1 MLEHER
7 NDLVEIIK
15 KKGISDP
22 NVIDAIGK
30 VERHLFVP
38 PAIQHLAYEDNAL
51 PIGFGQTISQPF
63 TVAFMT
69 QALKL
74 QKGEKILEIGTG
86 SGYQA
91 AVLFEMGMRVY
102 SIERNMEIY
111 NRTLKLFDKLGIRVA
126 ARCSDGTL
134 GWKEYAPYDAII
146 VTAGGPSIPEYLKK
160 QLAIGGRMVI
170 PVGDKKSQT
179 MKILKKLDEDKFDIK
194 ESPYFAFVP
203 LIGKEGWKNE

>member
-15 KKGISDP
+15 KKGITDP
-22 NVIDAIGK
+22 NVIDAVGK

-69 QALKL
+69 QALNL

-91 AVLFEMGMRVY
+91 AVLFEMGMRIY

>member
-7 NDLVEIIK
+7 NDLVEVIK
-15 KKGISDP
+15 KKGITDP

-69 QALKL
+69 QALNL

>member
-15 KKGISDP
+15 KKGITDP
-22 NVIDAIGK
+22 NVIEAISK

-38 PAIQHLAYEDNAL
+38 PAIRHLAYEDNAL
-51 PIGFGQTISQPF
+51 PIGFGQTISQPY

-69 QALKL
+69 QALNLK
-74 QKGEKILEIGTG
+74 KGEKILEIGTG

-160 QLAIGGRMVI
+160 QLTIGGRMVI

>member
-7 NDLVEIIK
+7 NDLVEVIK

-22 NVIDAIGK
+22 NVIDAIGR

-69 QALKL
+69 QALNL

-91 AVLFEMGMRVY
+91 AVLFEMGMRIY

-134 GWKEYAPYDAII
+134 GWKEYAPYDAIV

-179 MKILKKLDEDKFDIK
+179 MKILKKLDEEKFDIK

>member
-69 QALKL
+69 QALNL

-91 AVLFEMGMRVY
+91 AVLFEMGMRIY

-179 MKILKKLDEDKFDIK
+179 MKILKKLEEDKFDIR

>member
-7 NDLVEIIK
+7 NDLVEVIK
-15 KKGISDP
+15 KKGITDP

-69 QALKL
+69 QALNL

-91 AVLFEMGMRVY
+91 AVLFEMGMR
-102 SIERNMEIY
+102 I
-111 NRTLKLFDKLGIRVA
+111 
-126 ARCSDGTL
+126 
-134 GWKEYAPYDAII
+134 
-146 VTAGGPSIPEYLKK
+146 
-160 QLAIGGRMVI
+160 
-170 PVGDKKSQT
+170 
-179 MKILKKLDEDKFDIK
+179 
-194 ESPYFAFVP
+194 
-203 LIGKEGWKNE
+203 